1 MIPVIDLGRN
11 NTPAVRFSF
20 AGFVHVSRS
29 GARASVQRSSTSH
42 IPMSCDNNIDI
53 SHVQPPLLFASPHL
67 LTVQNKSTM
76 LRLLDPLFLLRGWYP
91 D

>member
-29 GARASVQRSSTSH
+29 DTRASVPRSYLH
-42 IPMSCDNNIDI
+42 NAYQ
-53 SHVQPPLLFASPHL
+53 SHVKIMYRHTSCPTSSGDLYR
-67 LTVQNKSTM
+67 TTGM
-76 LRLLDPLFLLRGWYP
+76 
-91 D
+91 